1 MAASRSLP
9 GWVVGLSI
17 LGTYVS
23 SISFL
28 ALPGN
33 AFGGNWNSFV
43 FSLSLPLAAWIAYK
57 YFVPFYRKEGE
68 ISAYHHLEQRFGG
81 WARTYAMSMYLLTQL
96 ARMGT
101 IMYLVALALAPFTG
115 WDIRFI
121 IILTGILVTI
131 YTLLGGIEAVIWTDA
146 IQTVVLIAGAFV
158 CMAIMFF
165 GMPDGP
171 AQIFDIAARFDKFSL
186 GSFDIDF
193 TTSTFWVVL
202 LYGLAINLQN
212 FGIDQNYVQRYITAR
227 SDKEA
232 GRSVWLGALL
242 YLPVSA
248 MFFFIGTALF
258 AFYTQQ
264 PELMGGGIN
273 PADTPDKV
281 FPYFIVSQLPPGVT
295 GLLIA
300 AIAAAAMSTVDS
312 SLNSSATLILRD
324 VYKRY
329 FRPDAGERESMKVLY
344 TATLIWGFAGTGIAL
359 AMINV
364 QSALEAWWQLA
375 GIFSGGMLGLFLL
388 GLISRKAGNASAVT
402 GVIIG
407 LLLILWMTLSRN
419 WSGELEVL
427 KSPFHNFM
435 TIVVGTLAIL
445 LVGILISRF
454 RSAGN
459 KSA

>member
-1 MAASRSLP
+1 
-9 GWVVGLSI
+9 
-17 LGTYVS
+17 
-23 SISFL
+23 
-28 ALPGN
+28 
-33 AFGGNWNSFV
+33 
-43 FSLSLPLAAWIAYK
+43 
-57 YFVPFYRKEGE
+57 
-68 ISAYHHLEQRFGG
+68 
-81 WARTYAMSMYLLTQL
+81 
-96 ARMGT
+96 
-101 IMYLVALALAPFTG
+101 
-115 WDIRFI
+115 
-121 IILTGILVTI
+121 
-131 YTLLGGIEAVIWTDA
+131 
-146 IQTVVLIAGAFV
+146 
-158 CMAIMFF
+158 MAIMLF

-171 AQIFDIAARFDKFSL
+171 TQIFDIAARFDKFSL

-202 LYGLAINLQN
+202 LYGIAINLQN

-273 PADTPDKV
+273 PAETPDKV
-281 FPYFIVSQLPPGVT
+281 FPYFIVSQLPPGIT
-295 GLLIA
+295 GLLVA

-344 TATLIWGFAGTGIAL
+344 SATLIWGFAGTMIAL

-407 LLLILWMTLSRN
+407 VLLILWMTLSRN
-419 WSGELEVL
+419 WSGELEML
-427 KSPFHNFM
+427 RSPFHNFM
-435 TIVVGTLAIL
+435 TIVVGPLAIL

-454 RSAGN
+454 RSAEDDGE
-459 KSA
+459 